1 MSLPDLTSPL
11 SHLEAKNLEAA
22 VEALEHKVEALPM
35 HLGAHV
41 LLAYAYEAQ
50 RRWDEALASWTHA
63 QVLLPNSPLAAAG
76 KQRTL
81 RHLNGR
87 EGTGHDAAPPAQP
100 PRLSPNLPALD
111 AEPDAP
117 ADDDDLAA
125 LRRQADH
132 EARRGGAR
140 PGLAGAPSTPTPD
153 DLSPTPEEQVERLT
167 DDDADDLDH
176 LIDQLQSARI
186 NPEPEAP
193 DQSRA
198 EPPTAPSTHPPDD
211 TDEVVSETLARIHAG
226 QQDYPKAARIY
237 EQLAEQDPERAA
249 EFRDKAA
256 EMRDNADPPPDSDPP
271 DSDPPD
277 SDPPG
282 CDPPGATP
290 GNSVSR

>member
-1 MSLPDLTSPL
+1 MSLADLTSPL
-11 SHLEAKNLEAA
+11 SHLEAKNLDAA

-50 RRWDEALASWTHA
+50 QRWDEALASWTHA

-76 KQRTL
+76 KQRVL
-81 RHLNGR
+81 RHLNGH
-87 EGTGHDAAPPAQP
+87 EGAEHDAAPP
-100 PRLSPNLPALD
+100 PRLSPNLPVLGTG
-111 AEPDAP
+111 PDAA
-117 ADDDDLAA
+117 ADEDDLAA

-132 EARRGGAR
+132 EARQGGAR
-140 PGLAGAPSTPTPD
+140 PGLAGASGPPTPD

-167 DDDADDLDH
+167 DDDDTDDLDH

-186 NPEPEAP
+186 DPEPEAP
-193 DQSRA
+193 DQSPS
-198 EPPTAPSTHPPDD
+198 EPPTAPSTPPPDD

-256 EMRDNADPPPDSDPP
+256 EMRDKADPPADS
-271 DSDPPD
+271 
-277 SDPPG
+277 
-282 CDPPGATP
+282 TP
-290 GNSVSR
+290 Q